1 MATRDARQPSSDLFI
16 LVIFIVV
23 LVDAVLTAHVRVNFL
38 QDHGYDL
45 FPQRP
50 VVTRPTLP

>member
-23 LVDAVLTAHVRVNFL
+23 LIDAVLSAHVRVNFL

-50 VVTRPTLP
+50 VVTTPAPP